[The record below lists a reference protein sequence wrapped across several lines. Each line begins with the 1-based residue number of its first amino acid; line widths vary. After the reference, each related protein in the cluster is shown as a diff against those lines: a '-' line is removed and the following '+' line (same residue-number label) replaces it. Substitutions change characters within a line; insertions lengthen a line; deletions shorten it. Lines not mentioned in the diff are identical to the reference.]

1 MHPILHQASS
11 FTLTTMANSAAKTTV
26 ATVVYGLPPAD
37 GERAA
42 FRFLASPDPVT
53 GKLFTKNY
61 DTEEKTMIIENVR
74 GKEDTVS
81 LDTTGFQFFKHAS
94 KLTADSFSNETTIR
108 TEYYPESVD
117 LIKKLT
123 GATRVEI
130 FDHS

>member
-1 MHPILHQASS
+1 
-11 FTLTTMANSAAKTTV
+11 MANSAAKTTV

-94 KLTADSFSNETTIR
+94 KLTLDSFSNETTITVR
-108 TEYYPESVD
+108 STIPRAS
-117 LIKKLT
+117 T
-123 GATRVEI
+123 
-130 FDHS
+130 S